1 MILYIHESWFTINEK
16 LILSWAKSVLMS
28 LELATAALATDVAI
42 QKKFYGSG
50 ITTLIISNEEMKHI
64 M

>member
-1 MILYIHESWFTINEK
+1 
-16 LILSWAKSVLMS
+16 MS
-28 LELATAALATDVAI
+28 LELTTAALATDVAI
-42 QKKFYGSG
+42 KKKYYGSG

>member
-1 MILYIHESWFTINEK
+1 
-16 LILSWAKSVLMS
+16 MS